1 MLGDSSP
8 RSEAIAALLPDGG
21 GRAPPLAPQVFDF
34 ANFAENLPDLAVL
47 VIGCIEAKI
56 CKKICVGK
64 LSPRSTQ
71 STPLYRSLISKFW
84 LEIAEGLVEVLK
96 VRGRARPSSRTRSPH
111 TLKLN

>member
-1 MLGDSSP
+1 MRELNGARQML
-8 RSEAIAALLPDGG
+8 
-21 GRAPPLAPQVFDF
+21 VF
-34 ANFAENLPDLAVL
+34 
-47 VIGCIEAKI
+47 GCIEAKI

-96 VRGRARPSSRTRSPH
+96 VWGERAPVVGRALPTP
-111 TLKLN
+111 